1 LSGDFDLSSAWNSRE
16 YTVAATTNWS
26 TWISAE
32 ELEEFNRHI
41 RGEIRVI
48 RKFSSQSDPTQG

>member
-41 RGEIRVI
+41 RGEIE
-48 RKFSSQSDPTQG
+48 